1 MIIRQMRIEEL
12 PIIAEIY
19 RDTFKATH
27 QGIVTDS
34 FIQSLT
40 YKNALARLERIFNN
54 AENQPFCFLVEI
66 EDKIIGFA
74 VGSFTVN
81 SIYGYEGELIM
92 LYVLPSFQRMSIGK
106 SLVHEVAKYFEAN
119 DVQSIVIGSFKNNT
133 LARKFYESL
142 GAVKIDEYID
152 EINGENFPIII
163 YGVASVHELIKVLKR
178 NT

>member
-1 MIIRQMRIEEL
+1 MIIRQMRNEEL
-12 PIIAEIY
+12 PIIAQIY

-54 AENQPFCFLVEI
+54 AENQPFCYLVEI

-106 SLVHEVAKYFEAN
+106 LLVHEVAKYFEAN
-119 DVQSIVIGSFKNNT
+119 NVQSIVIGSFKNNT

-152 EINGENFPIII
+152 KINGENCPVII
-163 YGVASVHELIKVLKR
+163 YGVSSVHELIKVLKR

>member
-12 PIIAEIY
+12 PIIAQIY

-34 FIQSLT
+34 FIQALT
-40 YKNALARLERIFNN
+40 YKNAISRLERIFNN
-54 AENQPFCFLVEI
+54 SEHQPFCYLVEI

-74 VGSFTVN
+74 IGSFTIN
-81 SIYGYEGELIM
+81 SPYGYEGELIM
-92 LYVLPSFQRMSIGK
+92 LYILPSFQRMSIGK
-106 SLVHEVAKYFEAN
+106 LLVHEVAKYFEAN
-119 DVQSIVIGSFKNNT
+119 NIRSIVIGSFKNNT

-152 EINGENFPIII
+152 KINGENLPVII
-163 YGVASVHELIKVLKR
+163 YGVSSVHELIKVLNR
-178 NT
+178 NI